1 MVELLYLIAVGLIA
15 GGVILMFGPALQPL
29 VLGLPCIFLGVIMFG
44 FAVVASTKTKREK
57 AKDKDAVIIERGR
70 IVKYG
75 NIDVKLLDDV
85 PIEILKKE
93 EKNEKG

>member
-1 MVELLYLIAVGLIA
+1 MID
-15 GGVILMFGPALQPL
+15 
-29 VLGLPCIFLGVIMFG
+29 

-57 AKDKDAVIIERGR
+57 AKNKDVAIIEKGK

-85 PIEILKKE
+85 PIEILRKK
-93 EKNEKG
+93 KNEKG